1 MLNSWLQNS
10 AVREFLLL
18 DLINHRVAD
27 RDRDWW
33 ARCKLNH
40 TAAFPYLA
48 WDAARLAA
56 GLIIYGTFMSFALF
70 APIAIAGFIIIA
82 CQITIERRIRAGTHS
97 DRQNYASYRDLVIA
111 RACFW
116 GAVTAI
122 GLSTAPMSLAPVL
135 VMSALFVM
143 FVDALCMVAMP
154 RRAILS
160 AAIYAFST
168 AIPLFLFHSGPVLL
182 GAIIAFSSLVF
193 LHWAVFNLNFLFATR
208 RLRTRRLSEANDT
221 IQLLLNQYD
230 QDGSDWLFECDED
243 GRILRPN
250 ARFCKAAQR
259 SAEELDGMRLS
270 MLFDDCPERDK
281 LRTLGEKE
289 DNFRGLV
296 IPLTIGGESC
306 WWSISA
312 RPIYD
317 SDGNLECWRGFMAD
331 ISRSRRAEAKVT
343 YMAHYDVL
351 TNLPNRSLFNTTLR
365 RAFDR
370 QDHGQILGI
379 LYVDLDHFKA
389 INDTHGH
396 ALGDLV
402 LGEAAR
408 RIEQAVGNASMVARL
423 GGDEFAV
430 LLDRLND
437 RQEALAVAQAI
448 VSAMDDPIAIEGQ
461 MQPLPIGASVG
472 VAFAPDN
479 GLTGE
484 DVLKAADL
492 ALYDAKSR
500 GRSGASVFDPGMQK
514 EVQDRRALELDLRAA
529 LSRGELEVQY
539 QPLKDAETTET
550 VGYEAL
556 LRWHHATRGSVSP
569 AVFIPIAEETG
580 QIIAIG
586 SWVLREALNEAA
598 NWPDHLTVS
607 VNLSPAQMRDE
618 GLLNTIVGGLAASG
632 VAAERLELEITESL
646 LMQDNDENIA
656 LLHKIRDLGVQIA
669 LDDFGTGYSSLNYL
683 RSFPF
688 DRIKIDRCFVR
699 DIASK
704 EDSDAIVNA
713 VVGLAG
719 KLKMRTTAEGVEDTE
734 QLDRIRATGC
744 TSVQGFLFDHAR
756 PPAELE
762 HGAEKRA
769 ARAKP
774 AKVARLN
781 AEPAP
786 DISSEAGRRSA

>member
-1 MLNSWLQNS
+1 MLNSWLQKS

-56 GLIIYGTFMSFALF
+56 GLIIYGTFMSFAVF
-70 APIAIAGFIIIA
+70 APIAIAGFIIIG
-82 CQITIERRIRAGTHS
+82 CQITIERRIKAGTHS
-97 DRQNYASYRDLVIA
+97 DRQHYASYRDLVTA

-116 GAVTAI
+116 GFVTAI
-122 GLSTAPMSLAPVL
+122 GLSTAPVSLAPVL

-160 AAIYAFST
+160 ASIYAFST

-182 GAIIAFSSLVF
+182 GAILAFSSLIF

-270 MLFDDCPERDK
+270 LLFDDCPERDK

-296 IPLTIGGESC
+296 IPLTIGGENC

-370 QDHGQILGI
+370 QDHDQILGI

-396 ALGDLV
+396 ALGDAV
-402 LGEAAR
+402 LSEAAR

-479 GLTGE
+479 GT
-484 DVLKAADL
+484 
-492 ALYDAKSR
+492 
-500 GRSGASVFDPGMQK
+500 
-514 EVQDRRALELDLRAA
+514 DRRRCPEGCRPRAVRCQIARAQRSQRIRSRNAERGAGPARSRTRSARGPLAGRAGGPVPAAKGCGNRQRRSATRRCCAGIMRRAA
-529 LSRGELEVQY
+529 
-539 QPLKDAETTET
+539 PI
-550 VGYEAL
+550 
-556 LRWHHATRGSVSP
+556 SP

-607 VNLSPAQMRDE
+607 VNLVAGANARRRAAQHDCRR
-618 GLLNTIVGGLAASG
+618 VGSQRRCGGTA
-632 VAAERLELEITESL
+632 
-646 LMQDNDENIA
+646 
-656 LLHKIRDLGVQIA
+656 
-669 LDDFGTGYSSLNYL
+669 GTGNH
-683 RSFPF
+683 RN
-688 DRIKIDRCFVR
+688 RC
-699 DIASK
+699 
-704 EDSDAIVNA
+704 
-713 VVGLAG
+713 
-719 KLKMRTTAEGVEDTE
+719 
-734 QLDRIRATGC
+734 
-744 TSVQGFLFDHAR
+744 
-756 PPAELE
+756 
-762 HGAEKRA
+762 
-769 ARAKP
+769 
-774 AKVARLN
+774 
-781 AEPAP
+781 
-786 DISSEAGRRSA
+786 